1 MKVNSEN
8 GNIREFYALQLMIL
22 LRVINKFEIEFA
34 GMASFG
40 KEKKSITV
48 AFLTFSVGFGLKFSF
63 NIFLLFSGKID

>member
-1 MKVNSEN
+1 MQASSSAF
-8 GNIREFYALQLMIL
+8 ITLLYALQLMIL

-63 NIFLLFSGKID
+63 NIFLLFSGKND